1 MNIINLVKIAYQ
13 ALLRN
18 TTRAL
23 LTMLGIIIG
32 ISSVIA
38 MVNLGQSSQQS
49 ISDNI
54 SSMGTNLIM
63 VMRARNAKAGG
74 GVNMGA
80 SNVQSLTVK
89 DVEAIKKY
97 AKYVSAVSPS
107 VTASA
112 QIVKGANNMPG
123 TLQGGS
129 PEFLE
134 IKKYE
139 LESGTSVNFTE
150 EDVKTYSKVCL
161 IGQTVAKTLFPN
173 EDPIGQEIRFG
184 SKSLKV
190 IGILKSKGQDNR
202 GQDQDDI
209 VIAPYSTVQKRIL
222 AQNHLQMIYASAKSE
237 DVADLATQ
245 EIERIIRSQHD
256 LQPDQ
261 SNDFEVRTQA
271 EMLEMMSS
279 VTETMTSLLT
289 ATAIISLIVGGIGI
303 MNIMLVTVTER
314 TREIGIRKAVGA
326 SRSTI
331 LTQFLMEAVVL
342 CMLGCGL
349 GIFLSWVILQ
359 VVTTVVSSLAMTFA
373 LDGKVVLIAVMF
385 CFFIGVVFG
394 LYPANKAA
402 KMKPIDALHYGG

>member
-1 MNIINLVKIAYQ
+1 MNILNLVKIAYQ

-63 VMRARNAKAGG
+63 VMRARNVKGGG

-80 SNVQSLTVK
+80 SNVQSLTID
-89 DVEAIKKY
+89 DVEAVKKY
-97 AKYVSAVSPS
+97 AKYVSAISPS
-107 VTASA
+107 ITASG
-112 QIVKGANNMPG
+112 QLVKGANNMPG
-123 TLQGGS
+123 TMQGGS

-139 LESGTSVNFTE
+139 LESGVNFG
-150 EDVKTYSKVCL
+150 EDDVRTYAKVCL
-161 IGQTVAKTLFPN
+161 VGQTVVNTLFPN
-173 EDPIGQEIRFG
+173 EEPIGKEIRFG
-184 SKSLKV
+184 KIPLKV
-190 IGILKSKGQDNR
+190 IGTLKSKGQDGR

-222 AQNHLQMIYASAKSE
+222 AQNHLQMIYASASSE
-237 DVADLATQ
+237 EVADLATQ
-245 EIERIIRSQHD
+245 EIERIIRRQHGLSD
-256 LQPDQ
+256 DQ
-261 SNDFEVRTQA
+261 SNDFDVRTQA

-279 VTETMTSLLT
+279 VTETMTALLT

-303 MNIMLVTVTER
+303 MNIMYVTVTER
-314 TREIGIRKAVGA
+314 IKEIGLRMAIGA
-326 SRSTI
+326 KSRDV
-331 LTQFLMEAVVL
+331 LWQFLIESAILSLVGGIIGIILGLVLSYFIAMFTNMPYVVSMGAVIASFVVSAFI
-342 CMLGCGL
+342 
-349 GIFLSWVILQ
+349 GIF
-359 VVTTVVSSLAMTFA
+359 
-373 LDGKVVLIAVMF
+373 
-385 CFFIGVVFG
+385 FG
-394 LYPANKAA
+394 WLPARKAA
-402 KMKPIDALHYGG
+402 KLDPITALRYE

>member
-1 MNIINLVKIAYQ
+1 MNILNLVKIAYQ

-63 VMRARNAKAGG
+63 VMRAHNFKGGG

-80 SNVQSLTVK
+80 SNVQSLTMD

-97 AKYVSAVSPS
+97 AKYISAVSPS
-107 VTASA
+107 VTASG
-112 QIVKGANNMPG
+112 QLVKGANNMPG
-123 TLQGGS
+123 TMQGGS

-139 LESGTSVNFTE
+139 IESGVNFKE
-150 EDVKTYSKVCL
+150 EDVRTYAKVCL
-161 IGQTVAKTLFPN
+161 VGQTVVSTLFPN
-173 EDPIGQEIRFG
+173 EDPIGKEVRFG
-184 SKSLKV
+184 KIPLKI
-190 IGILKSKGQDNR
+190 IGTLKSKGQDGR

-222 AQNHLQMIYASAKSE
+222 AQNFLQMIYASASSE
-237 DVADLATQ
+237 EVADLAT
-245 EIERIIRSQHD
+245 EEVEKIIRSQHGLSD
-256 LQPDQ
+256 SKD
-261 SNDFEVRTQA
+261 NDFEVRTQA

-279 VTETMTSLLT
+279 VTETMTALLT

-303 MNIMLVTVTER
+303 MNIMYVTVTER
-314 TREIGIRKAVGA
+314 IKEIGLRMAIGAKSRDVLWQFLIESAILSLVGGIIGIILGLVLSYFISMFTNMPFVVSVGA
-326 SRSTI
+326 VIAS
-331 LTQFLMEAVVL
+331 FVVSAFI
-342 CMLGCGL
+342 
-349 GIFLSWVILQ
+349 GIF
-359 VVTTVVSSLAMTFA
+359 
-373 LDGKVVLIAVMF
+373 
-385 CFFIGVVFG
+385 FG
-394 LYPANKAA
+394 WLPARKAA
-402 KMKPIDALHYGG
+402 KLDPITALRYE